1 VVDTQKGVAYLGEE
15 STGVWTLD
23 VNQTQASPQLAITI
37 AAPVESDV
45 EGLSLF
51 DVDGVRYLIA
61 SSQGNNQYAVY
72 STDHTFSLIGMVEV
86 AANREKSIDGAS
98 ETDGLATS
106 NYNFGGEFSEGIF
119 VVQDGRNIM
128 PSERQNFKIVTGAS
142 LANAIRS
149 LNAAN

>member
-1 VVDTQKGVAYLGEE
+1 
-15 STGVWTLD
+15 
-23 VNQTQASPQLAITI
+23 
-37 AAPVESDV
+37 
-45 EGLSLF
+45 
-51 DVDGVRYLIA
+51 
-61 SSQGNNQYAVY
+61 
-72 STDHTFSLIGMVEV
+72 MVEV

>member
-1 VVDTQKGVAYLGEE
+1 MLQGYTVEE
-15 STGVWTLD
+15 HLYDCG
-23 VNQTQASPQLAITI
+23 
-37 AAPVESDV
+37 
-45 EGLSLF
+45 
-51 DVDGVRYLIA
+51 
-61 SSQGNNQYAVY
+61 
-72 STDHTFSLIGMVEV
+72 
-86 AANREKSIDGAS
+86 EKSIDGAS